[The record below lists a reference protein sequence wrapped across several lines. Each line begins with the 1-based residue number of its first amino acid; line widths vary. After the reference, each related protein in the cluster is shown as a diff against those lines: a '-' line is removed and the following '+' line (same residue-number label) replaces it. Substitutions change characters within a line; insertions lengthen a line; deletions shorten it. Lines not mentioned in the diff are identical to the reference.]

1 MKKLLNFDEAF
12 DRLCQGAP
20 LIAGQVLGVALKR
33 VVWIAEWH
41 VPGCLSENQEF
52 CNTKEQAINTACLMA
67 MNGDEEVPRGMKK
80 ALRLHHRFDSKTELY
95 GTVINTISKHTLH
108 DLL

>member
-1 MKKLLNFDEAF
+1 MSKLLNFDEAME
-12 DRLCQGAP
+12 RLNDERP
-20 LIAGQVLGVALKR
+20 LNAGQVTGTALKR

-41 VPGCLSENQEF
+41 IPGCLSESRSL
-52 CNTKEQAINTACLMA
+52 CLTKSEAIKAGCGMA
-67 MNGDEEVPRGMKK
+67 EIDHSAPRGMQT
-80 ALRLHHRFDSKTELY
+80 ALRKFHRFDSKTALY